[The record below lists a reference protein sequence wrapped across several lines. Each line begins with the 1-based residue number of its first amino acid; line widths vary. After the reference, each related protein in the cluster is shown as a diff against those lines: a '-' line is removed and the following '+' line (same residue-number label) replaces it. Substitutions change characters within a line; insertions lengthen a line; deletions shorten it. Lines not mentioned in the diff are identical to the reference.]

1 MKENDKITV
10 IVPIYNAENYLCKCV
25 GSIISQTHVNL
36 QVILVDDGS
45 VDASLNICKQLQEM
59 DSRIEIYHT
68 ENKGSVAARKYG
80 LERARGTYIGFV
92 DADDYVE
99 PEMFAELLH
108 LLRWID
114 ADFVHT
120 GYVEEGGTKAII
132 CDFEEEVAEFF
143 DISEKIHFI
152 QKYLLKEGDRSLVSP
167 SLVTKLYKAA
177 FIKNCFLHLP
187 DEQQYGEDLLCLWRC
202 ILESRRIVL
211 HRSAMYHYVVRKNS
225 LSHMPYEDYMIKEIG
240 LWHHLLKVMAEYQ
253 CLKTLKEDIYIFF
266 KRRMVTVL
274 QADKKNDIRI
284 PHYYWKNIEKLS
296 GKRIVIYG
304 AGDVGQDYY
313 AQISKYKSCEIL
325 AWVDSDWRKYHFDY
339 AKVTEKNEVNYI
351 SCDVIIIAVRD
362 RETGMEIRKLL
373 KDKGV
378 PSNKVKWQ
386 EPGCYY

>member
-1 MKENDKITV
+1 
-10 IVPIYNAENYLCKCV
+10 
-25 GSIISQTHVNL
+25 
-36 QVILVDDGS
+36 
-45 VDASLNICKQLQEM
+45 
-59 DSRIEIYHT
+59 
-68 ENKGSVAARKYG
+68 
-80 LERARGTYIGFV
+80 
-92 DADDYVE
+92 
-99 PEMFAELLH
+99 
-108 LLRWID
+108 
-114 ADFVHT
+114 
-120 GYVEEGGTKAII
+120 
-132 CDFEEEVAEFF
+132 
-143 DISEKIHFI
+143 
-152 QKYLLKEGDRSLVSP
+152 
-167 SLVTKLYKAA
+167 
-177 FIKNCFLHLP
+177 
-187 DEQQYGEDLLCLWRC
+187 
-202 ILESRRIVL
+202 
-211 HRSAMYHYVVRKNS
+211 
-225 LSHMPYEDYMIKEIG
+225 MIKEIG

-339 AKVTEKNEVNYI
+339 AKVTEKNEVNYK